1 MRASVRGDLHGV
13 NAGPSHSAAHVGR
26 RGGLLLA
33 QPGGMRR
40 PRGESNHLEH
50 AFRILR
56 FRRRGVVSFR
66 RFVILNGRDAD
77 ALRSSEAALQP
88 LCVTHR

>member
-1 MRASVRGDLHGV
+1 
-13 NAGPSHSAAHVGR
+13 
-26 RGGLLLA
+26 
-33 QPGGMRR
+33 MRR
-40 PRGESNHLEH
+40 PRGESKHLEH

-77 ALRSSEAALQP
+77 ALRTLEAEVQP
-88 LCVTHR
+88 LRVTRR